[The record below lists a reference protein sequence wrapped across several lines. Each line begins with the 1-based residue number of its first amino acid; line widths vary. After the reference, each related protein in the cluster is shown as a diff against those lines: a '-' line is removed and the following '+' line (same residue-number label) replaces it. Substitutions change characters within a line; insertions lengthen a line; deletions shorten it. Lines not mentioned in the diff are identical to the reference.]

1 MVLSSQK
8 HNVSYTISHRVAH
21 LYFIGSPKA
30 VVLSRRRLVGQKS
43 LFRRL
48 QVNVGIDDIG
58 QVDAV
63 EDIGGLV
70 AHLKH

>member
-1 MVLSSQK
+1 MCL
-8 HNVSYTISHRVAH
+8 I
-21 LYFIGSPKA
+21 
-30 VVLSRRRLVGQKS
+30 RLVIELHICILLAALKQWFYRGGGKLGKKS

-63 EDIGGLV
+63 E
-70 AHLKH
+70 

>member
-1 MVLSSQK
+1 MCL
-8 HNVSYTISHRVAH
+8 I
-21 LYFIGSPKA
+21 
-30 VVLSRRRLVGQKS
+30 RLVIELHICILLAALKQWFYRGGGKLGKKS

-63 EDIGGLV
+63 EEIGGLI